1 MNKENEKMNKIEL
14 EAIKSK
20 LSNEFGKNLNTLAN
34 VCKSE
39 NIERIVDTFINS
51 DFLIQS
57 LVQEAKKAEFILKI
71 ELTNHLNETY
81 NTLNSPCIY
90 KSEYDKLIAEKIKEQ
105 SMIKYGIHCDISDYE
120 NHGELFVVLTFCFHN
135 LIIK

>member
-1 MNKENEKMNKIEL
+1 MNKENEKMNKIQLDE
-14 EAIKSK
+14 IKSK
-20 LSNEFGKNLNTLAN
+20 LSNEFGKNLNSIVN
-34 VCKSE
+34 ICKVE

-57 LVQEAKKAEFILKI
+57 LVQTAKKAEFILKI
-71 ELTNHLNETY
+71 ELTNYLNEIY

-90 KSEYDKLIAEKIKEQ
+90 KSEYDKLIAKKIKKQ

-120 NHGELFVVLTFCFHN
+120 NHGELFVVLIFCFHD